1 MRSLTDLLATD
12 AGKDL
17 LAQRGMHCD
26 RDEFC
31 RELRAPVDADL
42 TTMVGLPPDAL
53 LVHIGQQVCTDYHPA
68 TASKYAA
75 ARQLTDAGVSPV
87 VLWHDAYAAET
98 ERYGMRMV
106 LPSGSKQVGVWLA
119 SKRLGA
125 GEPRFIPVEADAVE
139 QAMEALGKWVTHRMQ
154 EQPKDRRQDARAR
167 VERLADA
174 VRSAEVA
181 TLGDFNAVIS
191 NYLLREALG
200 VSLPSASLS
209 TMLAA
214 GQLTPSLDDYL
225 ARLDDVVVV
234 FNEAVADLV
243 AHDIDP
249 QVAPL
254 TDDYLPLRYA
264 CRQDGA
270 RLVLRHERVGADHFA
285 TATCRCG
292 TEHRFHLG
300 SRTLGLGELEATGR
314 WSPDVSLPIHH
325 RDVASGW
332 IVGRSTA
339 LYGLVMNA
347 VIARVL
353 DARPIPGFV
362 PPDLLEGS
370 SSEPSEPSGVSLL
383 VDHLTS

>member
-12 AGKDL
+12 VGRDF
-17 LAQRGMHCD
+17 LAERGMYSG

-31 RELRAPVDADL
+31 RQLRAPLSADL
-42 TTMVGLPPDAL
+42 ATMVGLPHDAL

-75 ARQLTDAGVSPV
+75 ARLLAEADISPV
-87 VLWHDAYAAET
+87 ALWHDAYAAET

-119 SKRLGA
+119 SRRLGT
-125 GEPRFIPVEADAVE
+125 GEPRFIPVDADAVE

-154 EQPKDRRQDARAR
+154 EQAKDRRQESRAR
-167 VERLADA
+167 VDHLADA
-174 VRSAEVA
+174 VRSAEVS
-181 TLGDFNAVIS
+181 TLGDFNAAIS
-191 NYLLREALG
+191 NFLLRERLEVA
-200 VSLPSASLS
+200 LPSANLS
-209 TMLAA
+209 AMLAA
-214 GQLTPSLDDYL
+214 GQLTSSLNGYL
-225 ARLDDVVVV
+225 ERLDDVVAV
-234 FNEAVADLV
+234 FNEAVGDLV
-243 AHDIDP
+243 ANDIDP

-254 TDDYLPLRYA
+254 ADDYLPLRYA
-264 CRQDGA
+264 CADDGT

-292 TEHRFHLG
+292 TKHRFHLG

-339 LYGLVMNA
+339 LYGLVMNS
-347 VIARVL
+347 VVEKVL
-353 DARPIPGFV
+353 AARPIPGFV
-362 PPDLLEGS
+362 PPELLENA
-370 SSEPSEPSGVSLL
+370 SSEPSGISLL
-383 VDHLTS
+383 VDYLTT